1 MSDFLLYVK
10 IILQYIFLFII
21 IHSLHTNFF
30 QNNHII
36 IILIIDIMI
45 TAIIG
50 IIINKLINQSS
61 GFLLSVATITFV
73 LLAALYSLLIPTM
86 IDRSITVDM
95 LLRMYQANNYT
106 VLESELKNNTF
117 NSSVISKRLEEQI
130 ESGVIVIEN
139 NEIKLTK
146 KGRFIAAIF
155 YYNNKVLN
163 IKSN

>member
-1 MSDFLLYVK
+1 
-10 IILQYIFLFII
+10 
-21 IHSLHTNFF
+21 
-30 QNNHII
+30 
-36 IILIIDIMI
+36 MI